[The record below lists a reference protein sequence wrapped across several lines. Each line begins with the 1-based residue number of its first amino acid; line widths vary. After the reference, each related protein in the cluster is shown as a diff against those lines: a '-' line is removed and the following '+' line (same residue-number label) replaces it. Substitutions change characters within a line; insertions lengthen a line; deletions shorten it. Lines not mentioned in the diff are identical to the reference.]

1 MQFTFIDL
9 IAIILLSG
17 ILLWA
22 IGNIVHFIVLLLT
35 VFSAIRDKIV
45 AKKRKQ
51 TEKKQYLQIVKR
63 MERGDIDEYEHKLR
77 GDESPEVLGLLG
89 HKWQKKY
96 PNSNIYPFE
105 HAELDELEYDENM
118 SSLGEDIE
126 FIELKNNQ
134 KQIGYE

>member
-77 GDESPEVLGLLG
+77 GDESPKVLGLLG
-89 HKWQKKY
+89 HK
-96 PNSNIYPFE
+96 
-105 HAELDELEYDENM
+105 LDELEYDENM